1 MEYCSAFIV
10 KKSSGELWY
19 FFYEKSKGI
28 VGINFCNNKIK
39 NNLIAAESAI
49 DNFTVYI
56 NSKDEIN
63 IFYEDINGSI
73 SVAVPENNTFKNYT
87 LFKRKSE
94 NHEKVQFQVAM
105 VRNNIYLFYSISNE
119 YEKDGILVYQTFS
132 ESLGWSRPNFIDTI
146 YIEKNKSFSVL
157 KQGEYIFIFYVKH
170 DSRFT
175 LVYRILNT
183 LDKRCSERTIM
194 DYSDFTFLD
203 YEMLLIN
210 NSIHGLYI
218 KSQGSFSSLIYTNGS
233 NTEISRQLY
242 INSCA
247 VMYLDNEIY
256 LCWNQGKKLNY
267 INSSEGSV
275 IKTVIS
281 PGEIIKAGFISN
293 YSEDKNNTE
302 INSIYIYVKNY
313 IPIVLFADL
322 YIYMGG
328 ASDDKYTILLKKFQQ
343 KKYKLIKA
351 ESEIT
356 LKSSEIY
363 NLQQIIK
370 KKDAEITLLNSKLQ
384 QLSTEINRLNIII
397 NELKEEK
404 KPGSGLFGFFKG
416 RT

>member
-1 MEYCSAFIV
+1 MESCSPFIV

-28 VGINFCNNKIK
+28 VGINFYNNKIK
-39 NNLIAAESAI
+39 STLTAAENAI
-49 DNFTVYI
+49 DNFTVCI
-56 NSKDEIN
+56 NSRDEIN

-73 SVAVPENNTFKNYT
+73 SVAVPENNGFKNHT
-87 LFKRKSE
+87 LFSRKSE
-94 NHEKVQFQVAM
+94 SHEKVQFQIVM

-119 YEKDGILVYQTFS
+119 HENGGILVYQTFN

-146 YIEKNKSFSVL
+146 YTEKNKSFSVL
-157 KQGEYIFIFYVKH
+157 KQGEDIFIFYVKYNN
-170 DSRFT
+170 RFT
-175 LVYRILNT
+175 LVYRILQT

-194 DYSDFTFLD
+194 DYSDFPFLD
-203 YEMLLIN
+203 YEMLLVN

-218 KSQGSFSSLIYTNGS
+218 KSQGNFSSLIYTNGS
-233 NTEISRQLY
+233 NAEISRQLY

-247 VMYLDNEIY
+247 VMCLDNEIY
-256 LCWNQGKKLNY
+256 LCWNEGKKLNY

-281 PGEIIKAGFISN
+281 PDGIIKAGFISN
-293 YSEDKNNTE
+293 YSQDKNNTE

-322 YIYMGG
+322 YIYMDGT
-328 ASDDKYTILLKKFQQ
+328 SEDKYTVLLKKFQQ

-356 LKSSEIY
+356 LKSSEIS

-384 QLSTEINRLNIII
+384 QLRTEISRLNIII

-404 KPGSGLFGFFKG
+404 KSSSGLFSFFKK
-416 RT
+416 